1 MARHGENIRKR
12 KDGRWEGRYGVY
24 SAEKGKKVYRSVYGK
39 SYEEARGRLAK
50 EKRRNGTGQGDLP
63 EEWTAEPRA
72 NSPAPGRIPDN
83 GGLPGQERRLGEK
96 ADKIGTES
104 GRGSS
109 DSFYDLPI
117 TLEFT
122 DVAREWLAHI
132 KKTRKASTY
141 VKYKLVFEKHLRTVL
156 QDTDLSRI
164 NDSFIRE
171 QIPDGLTDS
180 VQKSIYCVL
189 NQILKFASKRYG
201 MTMPVLHRPEGTGQ
215 GSSGPVQ
222 TFSRKEQRKLLAVLT
237 CGQDLFKIAV
247 LLCLYTGLRLG
258 EVCAMRWED
267 LDFVARTITVNR
279 TVQRLYMEGFPTKTV
294 LWETEPKTEHS
305 RREIPITDAVWKLLV
320 RLQNWNE
327 DNPGRE
333 TSWESGAYL
342 FGGNKPAEPRTM
354 QNHFKKIL
362 KEAGL
367 ENKNFHTLRHTF
379 ATNCI
384 EGGTDVKSLSE
395 LLGHS
400 DVQITLNRYV
410 HPSMDT
416 KRKHLDVLSSFYD
429 QIHIPICD
437 PVCGQIYGQAG

>member
-39 SYEEARGRLAK
+39 SYAEARGKLAR
-50 EKRRNGTGQGDLP
+50 EKRQSEIRQEELP
-63 EEWTAEPRA
+63 EAGAVGHLGEAA
-72 NSPAPGRIPDN
+72 GSGMMQSL
-83 GGLPGQERRLGEK
+83 GGLPVHLQ
-96 ADKIGTES
+96 
-104 GRGSS
+104 
-109 DSFYDLPI
+109 
-117 TLEFT
+117 FT
-122 DVAREWLAHI
+122 DLAQKWLAQV

-141 VKYKLVFEKHLRTVL
+141 VKYKLVYEKYLQTVF

-164 NDSFIRE
+164 TDTFVRE
-171 QIPDGLTDS
+171 QIPEGLTDS
-180 VQKSIYCVL
+180 VRKSIYCVL
-189 NQILKFASKRYG
+189 NQILKFASQRYG
-201 MTMPVLHRPEGTGQ
+201 VAMPILQRPEGAER
-215 GSSGPVQ
+215 GSSQPAQ
-222 TFSRKEQRKLLAVLT
+222 TFSRKEQRKLFAVLT

-258 EVCAMRWED
+258 EVCALRWED
-267 LDFVARTITVNR
+267 MDFVVRTITINR
-279 TVQRLYMEGFPTKTV
+279 TVQRLYMDGFQTKTV

-305 RREIPITDAVWKLLV
+305 RREIPITDAVWKLLL
-320 RLQNWNE
+320 RLQDWRE
-327 DNPGRE
+327 ESPGRE
-333 TSWESGAYL
+333 TPWKTGDYL
-342 FGGNKPAEPRTM
+342 FGGNKPVEPRTM
-354 QNHFKKIL
+354 QNHFKRIL
-362 KEAGL
+362 KEAGV
-367 ENKNFHTLRHTF
+367 ENHNFHTLRHTF

-429 QIHIPICD
+429 QIHGPI
-437 PVCGQIYGQAG
+437 CGQIYGQAG